1 MVTFSRIDSSGSSPR
16 TLRSSVSSATPEF
29 IMLRG
34 PSGLTVSPSILISP
48 STMGSDP
55 KMDSSSSLRP
65 EPSSPPMPRI
75 SPARAS
81 KSTAGLSA
89 VRRRP
94 RTLQPGGAEFRGP
107 RRDIATDTSRPTIAV
122 MSLFSS

>member
-1 MVTFSRIDSSGSSPR
+1 MVTFSRIDSSGSSPS

-34 PSGLTVSPSILISP
+34 PFGLTVSPSILISP

-75 SPARAS
+75 SPARTS
-81 KSTAGLSA
+81 KSTAGLSS

-94 RTLQPGGAEFRGP
+94 RTLSRAGP
-107 RRDIATDTSRPTIAV
+107 SSLASSGYSADTSRPTMAV
-122 MSLFSS
+122 ISLFSS